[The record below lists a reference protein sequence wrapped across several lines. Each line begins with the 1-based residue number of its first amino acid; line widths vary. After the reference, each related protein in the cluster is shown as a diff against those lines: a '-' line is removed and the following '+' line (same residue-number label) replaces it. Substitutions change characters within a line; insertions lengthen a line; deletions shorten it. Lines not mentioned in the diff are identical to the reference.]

1 MMLVMVA
8 VSIFLGATAA
18 QVLAAEPAPARRAVL
33 IALLRQDCG
42 ACHGMTLKGGLGP
55 PLLPAALAG
64 KDTAALIQ
72 TVLDGRPGT
81 PMPPWRPFL
90 TPDEASWLIKSL
102 KKGIDSHD

>member
-1 MMLVMVA
+1 MVA
-8 VSIFLGATAA
+8 VLLAIGATAA
-18 QVLAAEPAPARRAVL
+18 LALAAEPAPARRAAL

-55 PLLPAALAG
+55 PLLPGALAG
-64 KDTAALIQ
+64 KDTTALIQ

-90 TPDEASWLIKSL
+90 TPGEAAWLIESL